1 MMAKRFSQ
9 SKKVSLPWLTALLF
23 LFFFQGAVY
32 YHLMVC
38 VVLVLL
44 GYKKDKPLRTLIFV
58 LLASVWA
65 GISRV
70 NWMPV
75 PGLLAVALY
84 LLDTP
89 FDAVDAFEH
98 GLASR
103 SVLRLAPIV
112 TDPGKF
118 PNGRLVKLL

>member
-1 MMAKRFSQ
+1 MVDRFA
-9 SKKVSLPWLTALLF
+9 LPF
-23 LFFFQGAVY
+23 LFQGAVY

-89 FDAVDAFEH
+89 FDGKNGSNTWF
-98 GLASR
+98 GR
-103 SVLRLAPIV
+103 SF
-112 TDPGKF
+112 G
-118 PNGRLVKLL
+118 